1 MYEESKEIVETIWKI
16 WDILNDKEIINKVL
30 LNTPLIDILSNLEI
44 SQNNISQI
52 QDDKQIILILE
63 DIKYES
69 HLKIITYRIE
79 SPLIRNKQNNDKSSE
94 NNSLLL
100 NNTNES
106 NNEKPITND
115 SNKYYIKLIM
125 TLQPITVEKTELLTI
140 TMIDYSEYL
149 NDEQLK
155 DVTQSILKN
164 FYEVIVKTIPLSKNC
179 ESIVIDA
186 NINIVYD
193 FWSSWKIKDI
203 GDEFVS
209 NLEMEGDPNIVG
221 TKLNYIYFRKYKLS
235 AVVEEVNKFI
245 QEGNVDDNK
254 EWNYKYKITFKNGQT
269 EQLNCIFIS
278 CENGNKTYVSAENNI
293 NDKIGIDKIQEL
305 SERKLKILKGIKT
318 YIESNKESLTD
329 SFYKKKNF

>member
-1 MYEESKEIVETIWKI
+1 MYEERKEIVETIWKI

-30 LNTPLIDILSNLEI
+30 LNTPLIDILTNLEI
-44 SQNNISQI
+44 SQNNISQS
-52 QDDKQIILILE
+52 QDEKQIILILE

-79 SPLIRNKQNNDKSSE
+79 SPLMKNKQNNDKSPE

-106 NNEKPITND
+106 NNEKQITND
-115 SNKYYIKLIM
+115 NNKYYIKLIM

-155 DVTQSILKN
+155 DVTQSIFKN
-164 FYEVIVKTIPLSKNC
+164 FYEVIVKTIPLTKNC
-179 ESIVIDA
+179 ESIIIDA

-193 FWSSWKIKDI
+193 FWSSWKIKEI

-209 NLEMEGDPNIVG
+209 NLEMEGDPNMVG

-235 AVVEEVNKFI
+235 AVVEEANKFI
-245 QEGNVDDNK
+245 QEGNEDDNK

-269 EQLNCIFIS
+269 EQLNCVFIS

-329 SFYKKKNF
+329 SFL

>member
-30 LNTPLIDILSNLEI
+30 LNTPLIEILSNLEI
-44 SQNNISQI
+44 SQNNIPQT

-79 SPLIRNKQNNDKSSE
+79 SSLLRNKLNNDKSSE

-100 NNTNES
+100 NNTNEA

-221 TKLNYIYFRKYKLS
+221 TKLNVVNQGNLNVMRPDYMSTDQFEKIIIDTIGYIALANILQLK
-235 AVVEEVNKFI
+235 
-245 QEGNVDDNK
+245 GNVK
-254 EWNYKYKITFKNGQT
+254 EYFP
-269 EQLNCIFIS
+269 S
-278 CENGNKTYVSAENNI
+278 
-293 NDKIGIDKIQEL
+293 L
-305 SERKLKILKGIKT
+305 SLL
-318 YIESNKESLTD
+318 
-329 SFYKKKNF
+329 

>member
-44 SQNNISQI
+44 SQNNISQN

-79 SPLIRNKQNNDKSSE
+79 SSLLRNKQNNDKSSE

-254 EWNYKYKITFKNGQT
+254 EWNYKHKITFKNGQT

>member
-44 SQNNISQI
+44 SQNNISQT

-125 TLQPITVEKTELLTI
+125 TKEK
-140 TMIDYSEYL
+140 YFS
-149 NDEQLK
+149 
-155 DVTQSILKN
+155 
-164 FYEVIVKTIPLSKNC
+164 
-179 ESIVIDA
+179 
-186 NINIVYD
+186 NIQNRSMEIRN
-193 FWSSWKIKDI
+193 KIKWSI
-203 GDEFVS
+203 
-209 NLEMEGDPNIVG
+209 
-221 TKLNYIYFRKYKLS
+221 
-235 AVVEEVNKFI
+235 
-245 QEGNVDDNK
+245 
-254 EWNYKYKITFKNGQT
+254 
-269 EQLNCIFIS
+269 
-278 CENGNKTYVSAENNI
+278 
-293 NDKIGIDKIQEL
+293 
-305 SERKLKILKGIKT
+305 
-318 YIESNKESLTD
+318 
-329 SFYKKKNF
+329 